1 MLNLDKSQK
10 YLLACSH
17 GPDSMALFFIL
28 KEEGYNFAVA
38 HVNYHLREE
47 SDEEQ
52 KELEAYCKKNDIQL
66 YVKEVNESL
75 GGTNLEE
82 QCRIIRY
89 SFFKE
94 LVNEYHFYAV
104 LIAHNQDDV
113 IETYLMQKTRQNLVE
128 FYGIKE
134 NPIIFDVKIIRPLL
148 NYTKQ
153 ELLMF
158 CDFNKVEYS
167 IDKTN
172 LQDVFLR
179 NKIRHQIVEKMTKEE
194 RTKIL
199 EEMALENEKLAKIQ
213 EKIYQIKTKTIEE
226 YNRLTDDEFLYAIV
240 SLGRKLKPGFTMSR
254 AQGLEIRKIFKS
266 SKANVSVDIS
276 GLKLVKSYDS
286 FDLVHNAN
294 EQQFIFEIKEP
305 MVIDTDYFYLD
316 FTGDTSNRNITIDD
330 YPLTVRNA
338 KSDDTY
344 IISGYSKQLRRVF
357 IDWKVPLYL
366 REVWPGI
373 YDENGKLLYAPRHRK
388 NFIDNHK
395 SIFKINT
402 DFFTEF

>member
-1 MLNLDKSQK
+1 MLNLDKNQK

-17 GPDSMALFFIL
+17 GPDSMALFFML

-52 KELEAYCKKNDIQL
+52 KELEAYCAKNNVQL
-66 YVKEVNESL
+66 YFKEVTESL
-75 GGTNLEE
+75 GENNLEE

-89 SFFKE
+89 TFFKE
-94 LVNEYHFYAV
+94 LVNKYHFYAV

-128 FYGIKE
+128 FFGIKE
-134 NPIIFDVKIIRPLL
+134 NPIIFDTKIIRPVLGF
-148 NYTKQ
+148 TKQ

-158 CDFNKVEYS
+158 CDINKVEYS

-179 NKIRHQIVEKMTKEE
+179 NKIRHQVVEKMSKEE
-194 RTKIL
+194 RNKIL

-213 EKIYQIKTKTIEE
+213 EKISQIKTKTIEE
-226 YNRLTDDEFLYAIV
+226 YNRLSDDEFLYAIV
-240 SLGRKLKPGFTMSR
+240 RLGRTLKPSFTMSR

-266 SKANVSVDIS
+266 DKANISVDIS

-286 FDLVHNAN
+286 FDLIGDEKA
-294 EQQFIFEIKEP
+294 QDFSYEIKEP
-305 MVIDTDYFYLD
+305 TVLDTEYFYLD
-316 FTGDTSNRNITIDD
+316 FTGDTANRNVTLND
-330 YPLTVRNA
+330 YPLTIRNA
-338 KSDDTY
+338 KPEDTY
-344 IISGYSKQLRRVF
+344 LISGYIKQLRRLF
-357 IDWKVPLYL
+357 IDWKVPLPL
-366 REVWPGI
+366 RKRWPVIVNKDGI
-373 YDENGKLLYAPRHRK
+373 IIYVPRYQK
-388 NFIDNHK
+388 NFKKEDNCNFYVK
-395 SIFKINT
+395 
-402 DFFTEF
+402 

>member
-1 MLNLDKSQK
+1 MLNLDKNQK

-17 GPDSMALFFIL
+17 GPDSMALFFML
-28 KEEGYNFAVA
+28 KEEGYKFAVA

-52 KELEAYCKKNDIQL
+52 KELENYCAKNNIEL

-75 GGTNLEE
+75 GENNLEE

-89 SFFKE
+89 TFFKE
-94 LVNEYHFYAV
+94 LVNKYHFYAV

-128 FYGIKE
+128 FFGIKE
-134 NPIIFDVKIIRPLL
+134 NPIIFDTKTKIIRPVLGF
-148 NYTKQ
+148 TKQ

-158 CDFNKVEYS
+158 CDINKVEYS

-179 NKIRHQIVEKMTKEE
+179 NKIRHQVVEKMSKEE
-194 RTKIL
+194 RNKIL

-213 EKIYQIKTKTIEE
+213 EKISQIRTKTIEE
-226 YNRLTDDEFLYAIV
+226 YNRLSDDEFLYAIV
-240 SLGRKLKPGFTMSR
+240 RLGRTLKPNFVMSR

-266 SKANVSVDIS
+266 DKANISVDIS

-286 FDLVHNAN
+286 FDLIKDDDK
-294 EQQFIFEIKEP
+294 QDFSYEIKEP
-305 MVIDTDYFYLD
+305 TMLDTEYFYLD
-316 FTGDTSNRNITIDD
+316 FTGDTSNRNVASND
-330 YPLTVRNA
+330 YPLTIRNA
-338 KSDDTY
+338 KPEDTY
-344 IISGYSKQLRRVF
+344 FISGYAKQLRRLF
-357 IDWKVPLYL
+357 IDWKVPLPL
-366 REVWPGI
+366 RKRWPVIVNKDGI
-373 YDENGKLLYAPRHRK
+373 IIYVPRYQK
-388 NFIDNHK
+388 NFKKEDDCNFYVK
-395 SIFKINT
+395 
-402 DFFTEF
+402 

>member
-1 MLNLDKSQK
+1 MLNLDKKQK

-17 GPDSMALFFIL
+17 GPDSMALFYML

-52 KELEAYCKKNDIQL
+52 KELEAYCAKNGVDL

-75 GGTNLEE
+75 GNNNLEE

-89 SFFKE
+89 TFFKD
-94 LVNEYHFYAV
+94 LVNKYSFYAV
-104 LIAHNQDDV
+104 LIAHNQDDL

-134 NPIIFDVKIIRPLL
+134 NPIIFDTKIIRPVLGFS
-148 NYTKQ
+148 KQ

-179 NKIRHQIVEKMTKEE
+179 NKIRHQIVEKMSKEE
-194 RTKIL
+194 RKNVLKEI
-199 EEMALENEKLAKIQ
+199 ASENDKLVKIQ
-213 EKIYQIKTKTIEE
+213 DKISQIKTRNVNE
-226 YNRLTDDEFLYAIV
+226 YNRLTDDEFLYAVV

-266 SKANVSVDIS
+266 DKANVSVDIS

-286 FDLVHNAN
+286 FDLVTDEK
-294 EQQFIFEIKEP
+294 EQDFSFEINEP
-305 MVIDTDYFYLD
+305 TVLDNEYFYLD
-316 FTGDTSNRNITIDD
+316 LTGDTSNRNVTLND
-330 YPLTVRNA
+330 YPLTIRNA
-338 KSDDTY
+338 KPNDTY
-344 IISGYSKQLRRVF
+344 IISGYAKPLRRLF
-357 IDWKVPLYL
+357 IDWKVPLTL
-366 REVWPGI
+366 RKKWPIIVNKDGVII
-373 YDENGKLLYAPRHRK
+373 YVPRYQK
-388 NFIDNHK
+388 NFKKEDNCNFYVK
-395 SIFKINT
+395 
-402 DFFTEF
+402 